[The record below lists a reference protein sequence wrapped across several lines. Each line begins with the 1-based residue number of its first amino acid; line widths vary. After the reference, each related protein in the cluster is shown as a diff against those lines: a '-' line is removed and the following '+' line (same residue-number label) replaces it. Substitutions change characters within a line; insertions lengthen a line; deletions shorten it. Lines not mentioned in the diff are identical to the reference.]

1 MLFEKKR
8 TEFADTLLI
17 ISNGFQ
23 PPQSSAG
30 DTGPPQ
36 FILNIISLFEVA
48 LKTSKISPNGIKIA
62 IPPQTSVISP
72 TSFTLRPAY
81 NTLEMHLSLLNKY

>member
-1 MLFEKKR
+1 MLFEKR

-17 ISNGFQ
+17 ISNGFE

-30 DTGPPQ
+30 DTGSPQ
-36 FILNIISLFEVA
+36 FILNIISFFQVA
-48 LKTSKISPNGIKIA
+48 LKTSKISPNGIKLT

-72 TSFTLRPAY
+72 TSFILGPVC
-81 NTLEMHLSLLNKY
+81 NTLEMHLS